1 MQGLRVIVREIS
13 LHLPRVGRTVE
24 TPRQVGGHDLEVL
37 RSGLDQVDD
46 RNLRVL
52 SRSLC

>member
-1 MQGLRVIVREIS
+1 MQDLRVIVREIL
-13 LHLPRVGRTVE
+13 LHRPRVRRTVE

-46 RNLRVL
+46 GDLLVL